1 MKNKIELDYKELDF
15 RLTKKAYKLSDVAD
29 KVEKVAFDVVKFKD
43 GDFSHLWQVNKADD
57 GNEYIVALY
66 NEEEQIEKTASVRNT
81 NWSVLKDRENIH
93 IVYKNEPIAKFAASY
108 LGIKESDLD
117 LVEEYLPNKLATNKS
132 LVEKLLKSVGKIKK
146 EELARKYPEL
156 F

>member
-1 MKNKIELDYKELDF
+1 MKNKIEFDYKELDF
-15 RLTKKAYKLSDVAD
+15 RLTKKAYRLSDVAD

-66 NEEEQIEKTASVRNT
+66 NDDEQIEKTASLKN
-81 NWSVLKDRENIH
+81 NWTILKDKENIH

-132 LVEKLLKSVGKIKK
+132 LVEKLLKSVGKFKK